1 MGGRSVRC
9 LADRP
14 GSVVEILG
22 RALIE
27 FSGEVLLVDLALDQ
41 SVTYGEFADLV
52 EGAAAVLVALGLE
65 AGDRVAVLA
74 RNGLEAAVAI
84 WACARAELVFVGL
97 PVEAP
102 TARLQDLLDLV
113 GAR

>member
-102 TARLQDLLDLV
+102 PARLQDLLDLV